1 MADDKGQNGN
11 GRAINRLRRR
21 RGVTMVELCV
31 AMLAS
36 AIMLVAVVGVVASNQ
51 RDYNQTYERVH
62 GQLVQ
67 EAYVARRTFEHTVRE
82 ASVRKCVPTGT
93 LSTSMEVYCYSSA
106 TATALDSYALFY
118 LSEGGNLMVQ
128 RGGIMPGTFDHTS
141 GVPSIQT
148 LAHNVTSCHFL
159 QSGPCISMT
168 LLLDDGKLDLPV
180 MATAMRHNE

>member
-82 ASVRKCVPTGT
+82 ASVRKCVPAGT
-93 LSTSMEVYCYSSA
+93 LSSSIEVYYYSSL
-106 TATALDSYALFY
+106 TAPALDSYAEFRL
-118 LSEGGNLMVQ
+118 EDGNLIVE
-128 RGGIMPGTFDHTS
+128 RGGIVPGTFEHTS
-141 GVPSIQT
+141 GVPSKQP
-148 LAHNVTSCHFL
+148 LAHNVTSCYFL

-168 LLLDDGKLDLPV
+168 LLLNDGKLDLPV
-180 MATAMRHNE
+180 MVTAMRHNE

>member
-1 MADDKGQNGN
+1 
-11 GRAINRLRRR
+11 
-21 RGVTMVELCV
+21 MVELCV

-36 AIMLVAVVGVVASNQ
+36 MIMLVAVVGVVASNQ

-67 EAYVARRTFEHTVRE
+67 EAYVARRAFEHTVRA
-82 ASVRKCVPTGT
+82 ASVRKCVPAGT
-93 LSTSMEVYCYSSA
+93 LSSSIEVYYHSSL
-106 TATALDSYALFY
+106 TATDLDSYALFY
-118 LSEGGNLMVQ
+118 VSEGGNLVVE
-128 RGGIMPGTFDHTS
+128 RGGIVPGTFDHTS
-141 GVPSIQT
+141 DAPTTQT

-180 MATAMRHNE
+180 MVSAMRHNE

>member
-1 MADDKGQNGN
+1 MIEHVQ
-11 GRAINRLRRR
+11 GRQFR
-21 RGVTMVELCV
+21 RGLTLVELCV

-36 AIMLVAVVGVVASNQ
+36 AIMLVGVVGVVASNQ

-67 EAYVARRTFEHTVRE
+67 EAYAVRRAFEHTVRE
-82 ASVRKCVPTGT
+82 ASIRKCVPTAT
-93 LSTSMEVYCYSSA
+93 LSTSMEVYYYSSG

-118 LSEGGNLMVQ
+118 LSEGGNLMVE
-128 RGGIMPGTFDHTS
+128 RGGIVPGTFDHTS
-141 GVPSIQT
+141 SPPMTQT

-168 LLLDDGKLDLPV
+168 LLLNDGKLDLPV
-180 MATAMRHNE
+180 MVTAMRHNE